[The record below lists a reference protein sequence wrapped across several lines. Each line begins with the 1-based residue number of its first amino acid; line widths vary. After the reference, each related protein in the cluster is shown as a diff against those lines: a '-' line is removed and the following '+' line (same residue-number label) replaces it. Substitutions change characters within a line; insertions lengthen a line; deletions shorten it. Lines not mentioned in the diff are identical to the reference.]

1 MADIKINADV
11 SSVKKSLQEITQS
24 AKALGKSPIDLLSPS
39 TVKMLQGEA
48 NAQLGE
54 LQNKAK
60 SLRNE
65 MEAQARAV
73 DRAARGTQKYAQ
85 EMAKLANL
93 SKQVSANQ
101 GAQQQLRGGF
111 AGGGQAGGG
120 FTGGGGGGFGGIGG
134 LARKGAGL
142 IGGGLAAAGGAAL
155 AMVEVEFL
163 LDIKNIKLELDKEF
177 N

>member
-1 MADIKINADV
+1 MAKIKVDADV

-24 AKALGKSPIDLLSPS
+24 AKALGKSPIDLLSPT

-60 SLRNE
+60 SLRTE

-73 DRAARGTQKYAQ
+73 DKAARGTQKYAQ

-93 SKQVSANQ
+93 SKQV
-101 GAQQQLRGGF
+101 
-111 AGGGQAGGG
+111 
-120 FTGGGGGGFGGIGG
+120 IC
-134 LARKGAGL
+134 
-142 IGGGLAAAGGAAL
+142 
-155 AMVEVEFL
+155 
-163 LDIKNIKLELDKEF
+163 
-177 N
+177 

>member
-24 AKALGKSPIDLLSPS
+24 AKALGKSPIDLLSPQ

-60 SLRNE
+60 SLRTE

-73 DRAARGTQKYAQ
+73 EKAARGTQKYAQ

-101 GAQQQLRGGF
+101 AQQGAIRSYPNIGYLVIPTRRHKSTTYSGF
-111 AGGGQAGGG
+111 GGGGAAGGG
-120 FTGGGGGGFGGIGG
+120 FTGGGRGGGGLLGRFGGIGG
-134 LARKGAGL
+134 IAK
-142 IGGGLAAAGGAAL
+142 GAAL
-155 AMVEVEFL
+155 
-163 LDIKNIKLELDKEF
+163 
-177 N
+177 